1 MEAGTAEQA
10 AGSIVEHDPQSSAV
24 PAPAESTISP
34 ATTER
39 TIADLLPNAVASFGE
54 HVAIRR
60 KREGEWLD
68 VTYAELGEIVGEIA
82 LGLIDLGIQPGERV
96 CILAGTR
103 PEWTYADLAITA
115 TGAVVVPIYQT
126 NSPEE
131 CHWVISD
138 SEACAIV
145 CENAEQLA
153 KVAAVRDRLP
163 RLRTVIAIDPNP
175 GDASPAA
182 QSTDTPNATDQGA
195 AQ

>member
-82 LGLIDLGIQPGERV
+82 LGLIDLGIEPGERV
-96 CILAGTR
+96 CILANTR
-103 PEWTYADLAITA
+103 PEWSYTDLAA
-115 TGAVVVPIYQT
+115 TSAGLVVVPIYQT

-131 CHWVISD
+131 CLWVLSD
-138 SEACAIV
+138 SDACAII
-145 CENAEQLA
+145 CENDEQLA
-153 KVAAVRDRLP
+153 KIAAIRDQLLN
-163 RLRTVIAIDPNP
+163 LRT
-175 GDASPAA
+175 
-182 QSTDTPNATDQGA
+182 
-195 AQ
+195 